1 MHIVWVHRGMY
12 PDHIGGTYSYIYEL
26 GRRLAARGHKVDVIA
41 RALSP
46 ENSGYSEFEG
56 IGVHRYTYRRVNPVY
71 STLQHVNKCYSL
83 FAQIHAKDPVDI
95 VGIHDAHLG
104 LKIARSSLGR
114 SVCQVPTYHAPVFL
128 EFRFNTTWKIRA
140 EKSPLKRAVLRLS
153 EPPLEYWQ
161 RWFEAG
167 VLRPAQ
173 GILVLSQFTR
183 RNIETYFPRVDIGRV
198 KIIPSGV
205 DTDRFA
211 PADDKVGLR
220 RKLGMDGDATYILT
234 VRKLVPRMGLENLLK
249 AVALVRERRAS
260 EVGDLRVVVCGSGP
274 LMPVL
279 KSLAGRLGIAD
290 AVKLAGHVQDEI
302 LVNYYQAAD
311 LFVLPTEALEG
322 FGISTVEAL
331 SANLPVVG
339 TPAGATPE
347 ILGLID
353 PRLLTRDMSPEA
365 IADAVGAWLQ
375 WRGEEKGT
383 TRYRDEV
390 LSRYS
395 WDGVT
400 DAIEAYYAEVLE
412 AFRRERHGR

>member
-1 MHIVWVHRGMY
+1 
-12 PDHIGGTYSYIYEL
+12 
-26 GRRLAARGHKVDVIA
+26 
-41 RALSP
+41 
-46 ENSGYSEFEG
+46 
-56 IGVHRYTYRRVNPVY
+56 
-71 STLQHVNKCYSL
+71 
-83 FAQIHAKDPVDI
+83 
-95 VGIHDAHLG
+95 
-104 LKIARSSLGR
+104 
-114 SVCQVPTYHAPVFL
+114 
-128 EFRFNTTWKIRA
+128 
-140 EKSPLKRAVLRLS
+140 
-153 EPPLEYWQ
+153 
-161 RWFEAG
+161 
-167 VLRPAQ
+167 
-173 GILVLSQFTR
+173 VLSQFTR
-183 RNIETYFPRVDIGRV
+183 RNIEKYFPHVDVGRV

-205 DTDRFA
+205 DVDRFA
-211 PADDKVGLR
+211 PADDRAALR
-220 RKLGMDGDATYILT
+220 RKLGMDDGATYMLT

-249 AVALVRERRAS
+249 AVALVKGRGAS
-260 EVGDLRVVVCGSGP
+260 GAGDLRVVVCGSGP

-279 KSLAGRLGIAD
+279 ESLAQRLGIAGD
-290 AVKLAGHVQDEI
+290 VTLAGHVQDET

-347 ILGLID
+347 ILGRID

-365 IADAVGAWLQ
+365 IADAVAAWLD
-375 WRGEEKGT
+375 WRREEKGT

-412 AFRRERHGR
+412 TFRGERHGR